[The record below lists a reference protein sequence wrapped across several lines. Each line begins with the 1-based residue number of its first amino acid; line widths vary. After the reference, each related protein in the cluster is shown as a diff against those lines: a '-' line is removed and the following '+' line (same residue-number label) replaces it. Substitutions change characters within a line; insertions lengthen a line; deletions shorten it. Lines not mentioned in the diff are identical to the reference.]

1 MQRSSNELKD
11 TTYGLFIGGLSVLS
25 IINLLLFYLIDNLIV
40 SGVVVIV
47 DGLLS
52 LIFLTDFLFRLFNAN
67 SKTHYFFVQFG
78 WADLLASLPF
88 PQVKKTTGLKP
99 FPARVGSSSFACMLH
114 SNRGSIRPGDPV
126 ILSRWDDESRWA
138 FGW

>member
-11 TTYGLFIGGLSVLS
+11 TTFELFIGALSVLS

-52 LIFLTDFLFRLFNAN
+52 LIILADFLFRLFSAN
-67 SKTHYFFVQFG
+67 SKTRYFFVQFG

-88 PQVKKTTGLKP
+88 PQVKKTTGYKP
-99 FPARVGSSSFACMLH
+99 FPVKAGSPSCGCTAPSS
-114 SNRGSIRPGDPV
+114 RGLIRPGV
-126 ILSRWDDESRWA
+126 QVRSSW
-138 FGW
+138 